1 MKINM
6 IFTILWFFHIR
17 YMWSG
22 VVEMENRNSLAT
34 LSTLHEFVSST
45 FRRINTGFSTF
56 STIICISER
65 SRDDY
70 NDVKDLDLDQ
80 DFFGGSIKLCWFSGL
95 SDIEYAIWAS
105 LEVTLTLRANDK
117 TNDEMYK
124 RIFANFRLGGYVCD
138 AMTPMTQI
146 KSNNLGNVQAS

>member
-1 MKINM
+1 
-6 IFTILWFFHIR
+6 
-17 YMWSG
+17 
-22 VVEMENRNSLAT
+22 MENRNSLAT

-80 DFFGGSIKLCWFSGL
+80 DFFGGSIKLC
-95 SDIEYAIWAS
+95 
-105 LEVTLTLRANDK
+105 
-117 TNDEMYK
+117 
-124 RIFANFRLGGYVCD
+124 
-138 AMTPMTQI
+138 
-146 KSNNLGNVQAS
+146 